1 MARRRKAG
9 GDTAVT
15 EAWRASR
22 GGIVAL
28 LVFTAFINILK
39 FASPL
44 YLLQVLD
51 RIPVSRSLETLVM
64 LTAMVLIA
72 IAAALALDIVRR
84 RMLTRWGTWIER
96 RFGPRLVAQE
106 LANPGPRPSA
116 DINRALS
123 DLGRVR
129 SFVSSAAASWLDVMW
144 APVFILGAWLIHPT
158 LGLVAL
164 GGIGLL
170 VILAVLQEWTTRDPR
185 RVSNDASREAG
196 GLVLDAERNRES
208 VGALSMSQTLTDRWQ
223 RSADGRLTERE
234 RIEARQNFFR
244 IFIRG
249 VGEALRIAILAFGLW
264 LSITGGLTLGGIFAA
279 RIMAGFGF
287 TLSERAAR
295 NWRSLREARVAYAA
309 LKQRLADDEAVQ
321 TSVLPGTAQAPL
333 IFDKASFR
341 HQGQRED
348 VIKRLSLQ
356 LDPGEG
362 LLITGP
368 AGTGK
373 TTLSRLIVGVLEPRY
388 GQVRL
393 GDVEIVRLPAEMRSG
408 LVGYMPQH
416 TEIFTGTV
424 RENIARLGDT
434 AFAEVVEAARLA
446 GIHDRIVALPQ
457 GYDTL
462 VGPEAVGLS
471 GSERKRI
478 AIARAFLGKPR
489 IIVLDEPMAN
499 LDDTA
504 RRALGASL
512 KQLKAE
518 GCTIVATQAVHST
531 PLSRMADK
539 FLILGGDRHELREAE
554 GREKPAAAAEGKAEL
569 RSVT

>member
-1 MARRRKAG
+1 M
-9 GDTAVT
+9 
-15 EAWRASR
+15 
-22 GGIVAL
+22 IL
-28 LVFTAFINILK
+28 FTAFINILK
-39 FASPL
+39 FATPL

-64 LTAMVLIA
+64 LTIMVLVA
-72 IAAALALDIVRR
+72 VVAALALEMVRR
-84 RMLTRWGTWIER
+84 RMLTRWSIWIER

-106 LANPGPRPSA
+106 LAAPGPKPST

-129 SFVSSAAASWLDVMW
+129 SFVSAAAASWLDVMW
-144 APVFILGAWLIHPT
+144 APVFILGTWLIHPT
-158 LGLVAL
+158 LGMIALV
-164 GGIGLL
+164 GTGLL
-170 VILAVLQEWTTRDPR
+170 VVLAIAQEWSTRDPR

-208 VGALSMSQTLTDRWQ
+208 VGALSMSQVLTERWQ
-223 RSADGRLTERE
+223 RTADGRLTERE

-249 VGEALRIAILAFGLW
+249 VGEVLKIGILAFGLW
-264 LSITGGLTLGGIFAA
+264 LTITDVLTVGGIFAA
-279 RIMAGFGF
+279 RVMAGFGF
-287 TLSERAAR
+287 TLCERAAR
-295 NWRSLREARVAYAA
+295 NWRSLREARMAYAS
-309 LKQRLADDEAVQ
+309 LKQRLADDGARQ
-321 TSVLPGTAQAPL
+321 ASVLPGTEQAPL

-348 VIKRLSLQ
+348 VIKRLTLQ

-373 TTLSRLIVGVLEPRY
+373 TTLSRMIVGVLEPRY

-393 GDVEIVRLPAEMRSG
+393 GDVEIGRLPAEMRSG
-408 LVGYMPQH
+408 LVGYLPQH

-424 RENIARLGDT
+424 RENIGRLGDV
-434 AFAEVVEAARLA
+434 AFSQVVEAARLA
-446 GIHDRIVALPQ
+446 GIHARIIALPQ
-457 GYDTL
+457 GYDTPI
-462 VGPEAVGLS
+462 GPEAIGLS

-478 AIARAFLGKPR
+478 ALARAFLGKPR

-499 LDDTA
+499 LDDA
-504 RRALGASL
+504 SRRELGGAL

-554 GREKPAAAAEGKAEL
+554 GREKSSSDGKAEL